1 MDPSYD
7 DIDAPNSHTLL
18 RLSGFGVQPYS
29 ARGLSQTYA
38 PIQQASHNRRTVN
51 GALKDISF
59 PGFRKYSSSI
69 SGSDQLPPAVDGIWP
84 GLEVEVHCLF
94 EFQYLTDGGAPAR
107 LVVPGSSRVEGSY
120 TLYRPIL
127 ICRINNFNVSTDEY
141 GAQVSWSMELEE
153 I

>member
-29 ARGLSQTYA
+29 ARGLTQTHN
-38 PIQQASHNRRTVN
+38 PIQQASQNKRTVN
-51 GALKDISF
+51 GNLKDISF
-59 PGFRKYSSSI
+59 PGFRKFASTI
-69 SGSDQLPPAVDGIWP
+69 SGADQLPPAIDGVWP

-94 EFQYLTDGGAPAR
+94 ELQHLTGGTASRP
-107 LVVPGSSRVEGSY
+107 VVPGSSRVEGAF

-127 ICRINNFNVSTDEY
+127 MCRVVNFSVSTDEY